1 MKNALVLL
9 ILISC
14 SLTLLNAQ
22 DKPNIILIMADDLG
36 YEALEA
42 YGNDFNK
49 TPQIDKMIAKGMK
62 FENTHSMPLC
72 TPSRVQLMTGKY
84 NFRNYL
90 GFGILDPKESTFGH
104 LLKAE
109 GYATCI
115 VGKWQLYGNE
125 VQRKLANG
133 QGGSLP
139 LDAGFDKYRLWQVKD
154 LGSRYKDPL
163 LDSRETGVE
172 FFEGKYGPDLFVD
185 YMEDFMENQG
195 NKPFFV
201 YYPMVLTHDPFEPVP
216 ASNAFASYDPKTRLN
231 HPELF
236 PDMVTHM
243 DHLIGRIIKKVNDLG
258 IAENTLILFIGDNG
272 TDRDVVSTVNGKQLR
287 GNKGYT
293 NDLGTHVPMIAYW
306 PGTIKEG
313 SVNNNLIDFT
323 DFVPTLMDVAGAKN
337 KKSFTD
343 GISFYPQL
351 TGKHNIREV
360 REWVFCHYDPNWGKF
375 APRTFVHDT
384 KYKLYQNGE
393 IYNLKE
399 DLYEKDALKKNDL
412 NKKEKKI
419 ISKFEKVLDEMNLS
433 EGD

>member
-1 MKNALVLL
+1 M
-9 ILISC
+9 
-14 SLTLLNAQ
+14 
-22 DKPNIILIMADDLG
+22 
-36 YEALEA
+36 
-42 YGNDFNK
+42 
-49 TPQIDKMIAKGMK
+49 
-62 FENTHSMPLC
+62 
-72 TPSRVQLMTGKY
+72 
-84 NFRNYL
+84 
-90 GFGILDPKESTFGH
+90 
-104 LLKAE
+104 
-109 GYATCI
+109 
-115 VGKWQLYGNE
+115 
-125 VQRKLANG
+125 
-133 QGGSLP
+133 
-139 LDAGFDKYRLWQVKD
+139 
-154 LGSRYKDPL
+154 
-163 LDSRETGVE
+163 
-172 FFEGKYGPDLFVD
+172 
-185 YMEDFMENQG
+185 
-195 NKPFFV
+195 
-201 YYPMVLTHDPFEPVP
+201 
-216 ASNAFASYDPKTRLN
+216 
-231 HPELF
+231 
-236 PDMVTHM
+236 
-243 DHLIGRIIKKVNDLG
+243 
-258 IAENTLILFIGDNG
+258 
-272 TDRDVVSTVNGKQLR
+272 NGKQLR

-375 APRTFVHDT
+375 TPRTFVHDT